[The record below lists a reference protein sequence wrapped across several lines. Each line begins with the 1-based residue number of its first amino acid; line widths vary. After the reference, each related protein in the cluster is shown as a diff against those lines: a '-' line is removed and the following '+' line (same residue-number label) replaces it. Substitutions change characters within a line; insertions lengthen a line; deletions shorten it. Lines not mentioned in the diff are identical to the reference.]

1 MTKNVKVISNQNAKT
16 ANVSHNGSHVIING
30 RLSYNIKTDTYKNLE
45 SYVSIFDNVVVET
58 SPENITH
65 ATVDDITVTTSH
77 DVYRD
82 NFAINV
88 KNTLFSTHTLEP
100 MNDSTYMVHI
110 NKYLHFFDHGFII
123 SKTKDIPHM
132 KVMIKHMESFESD
145 EYCVYYCD
153 TNTIDFSND
162 QSFVVYS
169 YKNHIYIAQ
178 TTYPYRIFAHNELY
192 FKRISYI
199 HVNGDVMAI
208 THDNNVSIFKL
219 PI

>member
-1 MTKNVKVISNQNAKT
+1 
-16 ANVSHNGSHVIING
+16 
-30 RLSYNIKTDTYKNLE
+30 
-45 SYVSIFDNVVVET
+45 VVVET
-58 SPENITH
+58 PPKNITC
-65 ATVDDITVTTSH
+65 ATTGDITVTTSY
-77 DVYRD
+77 DVYRE
-82 NFAINV
+82 NFALNV
-88 KNTLFSTHTLEP
+88 GNTLFSTHTLEP

-110 NKYLHFFDHGFII
+110 NKYLHFFEHGFII
-123 SKTKDIPHM
+123 SKTKDIPHI
-132 KVMIKHMESFESD
+132 KIMIKHMESFDSD
-145 EYCVYYCD
+145 EYCLYYCD

-178 TTYPYRIFAHNELY
+178 TTYPYRIFAHNEMY
-192 FKRISYI
+192 FKKISYI